1 LPSPSYGSL
10 DGSFFSGV
18 NINSGVEED
27 RSNRWIIGALGLIDG
42 KRSEAVV
49 FQLKSGS
56 SNGSGVRPSGIGWKT
71 SIPPSLAE
79 G

>member
-1 LPSPSYGSL
+1 MAA
-10 DGSFFSGV
+10 SFFSGV

-49 FQLKSGS
+49 F
-56 SNGSGVRPSGIGWKT
+56 
-71 SIPPSLAE
+71 
-79 G
+79 